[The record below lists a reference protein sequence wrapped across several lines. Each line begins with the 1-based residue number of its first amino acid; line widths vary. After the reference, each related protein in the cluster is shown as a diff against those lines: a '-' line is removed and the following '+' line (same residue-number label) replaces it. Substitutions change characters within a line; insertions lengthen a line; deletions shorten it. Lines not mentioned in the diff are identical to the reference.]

1 MAKYISND
9 ENMNICDKIIKDK
22 IEKIKKPE
30 NVIMQVNYVLPTGL
44 RLIPYGD
51 KVEKEIRNYRDEV
64 SKSTEIRY
72 KDHDNYEF
80 HVSVAYIIDEFDEE
94 ETKEIDLILEK
105 YNQKLKD
112 KKIIEKLPAP
122 EFVIFNDMMVYFT
135 ELDKRI

>member
-105 YNQKLKD
+105 YNQKLQD
-112 KKIIEKLPAP
+112 KKIIETLPAP